1 MERIARFAL
10 HARRRSGDEAMELGP
25 HLRSDSAIRGGAPC
39 IAGTRI
45 SVWVVA
51 ARLNDGDTLG
61 VLQEEHPHVPAEA
74 FHAAYAYA
82 QAHPRPDF
90 VPPWRRGAE
99 GARAES

>member
-1 MERIARFAL
+1 MRRIALFTL
-10 HARRRSGDEAMELGP
+10 LEAMELGP
-25 HLRSDSAIRGGAPC
+25 HLRSDPAIRGGAPC

-61 VLQEEHPHVPAEA
+61 VLQEENPHVPAAA

-82 QAHPRPDF
+82 EAHPRPDF